1 MQRRLLD
8 YAVISLKGIA
18 MGAADAVPGVSG
30 GTIAFISGIYEE
42 LIKTI
47 SGVNLSLFKTL
58 KKEGFSAFWTQL
70 NGNFIVALL
79 SGIIISY
86 VSFMRLAKYLIE
98 NHPILIWSFFFGLI
112 VASIF
117 FVGKQINKWNAG
129 VVVSIIL
136 GALAAYYITTLP
148 TMADNNS
155 SLFLFFA
162 GALAI
167 CAMILPGI
175 SGSFILVILGAYKT
189 LSDALHDFDVKKI
202 EDFSDKFKNNLDVK
216 KIAVFTFG
224 AIVGLLSF
232 SHILKWLFK
241 HYHNI
246 TLALLTGFIF
256 GSLNKIW
263 PWKLTDEVIE
273 KSSGKILAFSDISEL
288 GTLSVYQQQMNDF
301 ESYKMVSEKSIMAFQ
316 YSEIND
322 YIDPQ
327 VLPAIILM
335 VVGFLTIFILEKI
348 GSKKQ

>member
-1 MQRRLLD
+1 MF
-8 YAVISLKGIA
+8 V
-18 MGAADAVPGVSG
+18 
-30 GTIAFISGIYEE
+30 
-42 LIKTI
+42 
-47 SGVNLSLFKTL
+47 
-58 KKEGFSAFWTQL
+58 
-70 NGNFIVALL
+70 
-79 SGIIISY
+79 
-86 VSFMRLAKYLIE
+86 
-98 NHPILIWSFFFGLI
+98 
-112 VASIF
+112 F

-189 LSDALHDFDVKKI
+189 LSDALHDF
-202 EDFSDKFKNNLDVK
+202 DVK